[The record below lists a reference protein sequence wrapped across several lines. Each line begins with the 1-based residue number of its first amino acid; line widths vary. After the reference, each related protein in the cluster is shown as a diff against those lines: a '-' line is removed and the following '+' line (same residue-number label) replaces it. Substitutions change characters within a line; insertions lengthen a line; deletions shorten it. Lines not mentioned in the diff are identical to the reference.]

1 MLDLNSY
8 HYLKFIYKILP
19 LINMLGIA
27 ILCFSFV
34 FKIDLFQKSLKDQS
48 KPTLSMLQSSSAG
61 LPAISTIPRVLSY
74 PYDI

>member
-1 MLDLNSY
+1 
-8 HYLKFIYKILP
+8 
-19 LINMLGIA
+19 MLGIA